1 MKRKTVILWQ
11 ESGILPSLSH
21 EIYTMPSH
29 PFLRKKTMNLF
40 PSNRIP
46 AAVLILLAA
55 AVCIAP
61 AVATGPDSGLAKNYV
76 ITYIVGSNLESEHG
90 EMSKLMQDMT
100 NSWDQTAGELLII
113 YGGSD
118 KPGWDTGITITNAT
132 LLRND
137 LAAHAGNVSAD
148 AEVLT
153 RIDADMATPDG
164 MQQALAYADAY
175 QRSVHLADA
184 TTYLI
189 FLDHGGGA
197 SGYGKNTVTNAKL
210 SLPDM
215 DAGLADRTYD
225 MIVMHACLMGTI
237 ETLDILD
244 DHADYL
250 IAAEQIVDSDA
261 VNYTELG
268 RMLAASPDM
277 PPAVLGEQLVRT
289 SERDGVSTYALLQST
304 GIPAVTD
311 ALNTFGTAL
320 RDALVSSNSV
330 PAISDAYHKT
340 QMFGASSG
348 EDTPVSMDLWQFAGN
363 IYENT
368 ADGVLHT
375 AAGELMTAVDAAVLY
390 AVDNGQYSSAKGI
403 AVTSFPYLYYSTLPG
418 NEVLSAAVSLDNGG
432 WQSFYTTYV
441 SLTAAS
447 VTTATETPDAD
458 GGEEEED
465 DSGITETTAGYLYT
479 VNGSDIV
486 IGEKPLEKIY
496 AESDDGIWKMVP
508 TGKYY
513 PCDWDGKWF
522 VFRNG
527 GEDVLLS
534 MKYAGTMREEGELRE
549 LYSIEGNLTRVVD
562 GVPDTHPS
570 LILVELDAKTADV
583 LRMQVAGV
591 LRDEETGLVSMQ
603 LWGDTSLL
611 PGDVFV
617 PDLMVYMEEED
628 TITTVPGTPF
638 TFGENPLENLWYQEF
653 PEEQLSWLVVESN
666 LIDEEVQV
674 SSGGNVSSVVTTV
687 PTATAAPVPLAGVFA
702 GCAAACV
709 LVFRR
714 R

>member
-1 MKRKTVILWQ
+1 
-11 ESGILPSLSH
+11 
-21 EIYTMPSH
+21 
-29 PFLRKKTMNLF
+29 MNLF
-40 PSNRIP
+40 PSNRIT
-46 AAVLILLAA
+46 AAVLILLVAA
-55 AVCIAP
+55 ACIAP
-61 AVATGPDSGLAKNYV
+61 AAAAGPDSGLAKNYV

-100 NSWDQTAGELLII
+100 SSWDQNAGELLII

-148 AEVLT
+148 AEILT
-153 RIDADMATPDG
+153 RIDADMSTPDG
-164 MQQALAYADAY
+164 MQQALAYAETY

-197 SGYGKNTVTNAKL
+197 SGYGRNTVTNAKL

-237 ETLDILD
+237 EVLAVLD
-244 DHADYL
+244 DHAEYL
-250 IAAEQIVDSDA
+250 IAAEQIVENSA

-268 RMLAASPDM
+268 QALSESPDI
-277 PPAVLGEQLVRT
+277 PAGDLGEQIIRT
-289 SERDGVSTYALLQST
+289 SQRDGVTTYALIASEH
-304 GIPAVTD
+304 IPAVTD
-311 ALNTFGTAL
+311 ALNTFGAAL
-320 RDALVSSNSV
+320 KDALVSSNSV

-340 QMFGASSG
+340 QTFGTSSG
-348 EDTPVSMDLWQFAGN
+348 EDTPVSIDLWQFAGN

-368 ADGVLHT
+368 ADGALHT

-403 AVTSFPYLYYSTLPG
+403 AVTSLPYLYYSTLPG

-441 SLTAAS
+441 SRVAAA

-458 GGEEEED
+458 GGEKKED

-479 VNGSDIV
+479 VTGSDIV

-496 AESDDGIWKMVP
+496 TGSDDGIWKMVP

-534 MKYAGTMREEGELRE
+534 MKYAETMREEGELRE
-549 LYSIEGNLTRVVD
+549 LYSIEGNLTRMVD
-562 GVPDTHPS
+562 GVPDTHAS
-570 LILVELDAKTADV
+570 LIQVVLDPADRDV
-583 LRMQVAGV
+583 LRMQVSGV
-591 LRDEETGLVSMQ
+591 LRDEKSGLVSMQ
-603 LWGDTSLL
+603 LWEDTNLL

-617 PDLMVYMEEED
+617 PDLLVYREEED

-653 PEEQLSWLVVESN
+653 PEEQISWLVVESN
-666 LIDEEVQV
+666 LIDEEIQV
-674 SSGGNVSSVVTTV
+674 SAGGNVSSSATAV
-687 PTATAAPVPLAGVFA
+687 PTATAAPVPLAGMFA
-702 GCAAACV
+702 GCAAACA